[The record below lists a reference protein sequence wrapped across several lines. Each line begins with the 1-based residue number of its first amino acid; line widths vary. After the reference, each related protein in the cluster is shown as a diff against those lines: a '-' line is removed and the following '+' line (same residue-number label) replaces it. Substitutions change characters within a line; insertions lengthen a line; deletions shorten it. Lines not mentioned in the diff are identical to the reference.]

1 MSSFS
6 DLPSGASLKP
16 KPFKAHVSDQDL
28 SDFKQLLKLSKI
40 GPKTYE
46 NSIADVKDFTS
57 FGITRDWLAQTKQYW
72 ETKYDWRKTEDRIN
86 GYPNFTVPIK
96 DDDTGHTFDIHFIA
110 LFSKKADAV
119 PVVLLHGWP
128 GSPLEFLEAL
138 SVLMGKYTPE
148 TLPYHV
154 VVPSLPG
161 YAYSS
166 TPPLD
171 QNFNTEGI
179 ARVVDKLMIGL
190 GFESG
195 YITQGGDIGSFVSRV
210 LAVTAKSCL
219 AAHSESFSETGQQ
232 IMILLVLTSSFF
244 LVNLFIGIQGEV
256 EGLSETELRG
266 VERYSQ
272 FGDLGNAYARMHGTR
287 PGTIGLVLSSSP
299 VALLAW

>member
-1 MSSFS
+1 MSSFG

-16 KPFKAHVSDQDL
+16 KPFKAHASDQEL

-46 NSIADVKDFTS
+46 NTIADAKDFTS
-57 FGITRDWLAQTKQYW
+57 LGITRDWLAQTKQYW

-96 DDDTGHTFDIHFIA
+96 DDGTGFTFDIHFIA

-119 PVVLLHGWP
+119 PLLLLHGWP
-128 GSPLEFLEAL
+128 GSPLEFLGAL
-138 SVLMGKYTPE
+138 SVLMGKYTPD

-154 VVPSLPG
+154 IVPSLPG

-166 TPPLD
+166 GPPLD
-171 QNFNTEGI
+171 QNFDTEGI

-190 GFESG
+190 GFEKG

-219 AAHSESFSETGQQ
+219 AAHSELFS
-232 IMILLVLTSSFF
+232 ILRWDDF
-244 LVNLFIGIQGEV
+244 LNV
-256 EGLSETELRG
+256 
-266 VERYSQ
+266 
-272 FGDLGNAYARMHGTR
+272 DAD
-287 PGTIGLVLSSSP
+287 
-299 VALLAW
+299 